1 MVASA
6 ATIVMLGCKER
17 ISTKYTSF
25 LVHSVSAFAIGKV
38 NDILE
43 EVDEIKRLQDIIVEI
58 YTANTKLTKEK
69 LEEIDKMKKDWWI
82 GAKEAKSYGLITSI
96 E

>member
-1 MVASA
+1 MGLLRYLPSKDLWKESK
-6 ATIVMLGCKER
+6 IVINK
-17 ISTKYTSF
+17 
-25 LVHSVSAFAIGKV
+25 
-38 NDILE
+38 
-43 EVDEIKRLQDIIVEI
+43 
-58 YTANTKLTKEK
+58 NTKLTKEK